1 LPKWRFGI
9 AGPRQLAG
17 ETARS
22 GVVRFQEDWMKR
34 VLSLCVAMMLAMAAS
49 VVTAAFHLYR
59 IEQIYSNADGT
70 VQFIVLNSCCD
81 GEDKWANRNLI
92 SGGPGP
98 IKWFPFPTNLPS
110 RETGG
115 RRVLV
120 ATEGFAALGIVAPD
134 YVIPNGFLQ
143 IPSGFI
149 DFADVSQV
157 AYSGL
162 PSDGVKAI
170 DAAGAPI
177 QNVATNFAGASAS
190 VVPKVSPPAGALSFQ
205 GLFYN
210 APAESEAGWGINFAH
225 QGDVIF
231 AAWFTY
237 DATGRAWW
245 LTMTAEK
252 TGTNTYAGKLYE
264 TRGPAFN
271 AVPFSSSLVQ
281 VIEVGDGT
289 LTFSDVNNGTFRYK
303 VNGIEQTKTL
313 VRQVFGTVPVC
324 TWGAQSNLA
333 LAGNFQDLWWAA
345 PAGVESGWGVNFTH
359 QGDIIFATWFTYDFD
374 GKPLWLSATVRKGA
388 AGVYT
393 GAIYRTTGP
402 AFSAQPWNKATVTL
416 AQVGDLTIT
425 FANGNAATFHYT
437 LSLGTP
443 PVAVDQT
450 KSIARQVFRVPGTVC
465 Q

>member
-1 LPKWRFGI
+1 
-9 AGPRQLAG
+9 
-17 ETARS
+17 
-22 GVVRFQEDWMKR
+22 
-34 VLSLCVAMMLAMAAS
+34 
-49 VVTAAFHLYR
+49 VT
-59 IEQIYSNADGT
+59 
-70 VQFIVLNSCCD
+70 
-81 GEDKWANRNLI
+81 
-92 SGGPGP
+92 
-98 IKWFPFPTNLPS
+98 
-110 RETGG
+110 
-115 RRVLV
+115 
-120 ATEGFAALGIVAPD
+120 PD

-143 IPSGFI
+143 IPNGTV
-149 DFADVSQV
+149 DFAGVNQV
-157 AYSGL
+157 TYAGL
-162 PSDGVKAI
+162 PNDGMKAI
-170 DAAGAPI
+170 DANGAVI
-177 QNVATNFAGASAS
+177 QNVATNFFGESKS
-190 VVPKVSPPAGALSFQ
+190 VVLAGPPPPSATLNFQ

-231 AAWFTY
+231 ATWFTY

-252 TGTNTYAGKLYE
+252 TGANTYAGKFYE
-264 TRGPAFN
+264 TRGPALN
-271 AVPFSSSLVQ
+271 AVPFTSSLVQ

-289 LTFSDVNNGTFRYK
+289 LTFSDVNNGTLRYT
-303 VNGIEQTKTL
+303 VNGITQTKTL

-324 TWGAQSNLA
+324 TFGAQSNLG
-333 LAGNFQDLWWAA
+333 LATNFQDLWWAA
-345 PAGVESGWGVNFTH
+345 PPPGVESGWGVNFTH

-388 AGVYT
+388 SGVYT

-425 FANGNAATFHYT
+425 FANGNAATFRYT
-437 LSLGTP
+437 LALGNP

-450 KSIARQVFRVPGTVC
+450 KQVTRQVFRTPGTAC

>member
-1 LPKWRFGI
+1 
-9 AGPRQLAG
+9 
-17 ETARS
+17 
-22 GVVRFQEDWMKR
+22 MKR
-34 VLSLCVAMMLAMAAS
+34 VLSLCIATMLIMAAS
-49 VVTAAFHLYR
+49 VASARFHLFT

-70 VQFIVLNSCCD
+70 VQFIVLTTCCH
-81 GEDKWANRNLI
+81 GEDRWAGQILI
-92 SGGPGP
+92 SSGPGP
-98 IKWFPFPTNLPS
+98 IKEFQFPSNLPS
-110 RETGG
+110 DLTGN
-115 RRVLV
+115 RRVLI
-120 ATEGFAALGIVAPD
+120 ATQGFAALGIVTPD

-143 IPSGFI
+143 IPNGTV
-149 DFADVSQV
+149 DFAGVNQV
-157 AYSGL
+157 TYAGL
-162 PSDGVKAI
+162 PNDGVKAI
-170 DAAGAPI
+170 DANGAVI
-177 QNVATNFAGASAS
+177 QNVATNFAGASVS
-190 VVPKVSPPAGALSFQ
+190 VVPKSSLPAVALNFQ

-225 QGDVIF
+225 QGDVVF
-231 AAWFTY
+231 ATWFTY

-271 AVPFSSSLVQ
+271 AALFSPTAVQ
-281 VIEVGDGT
+281 AIEVGNGT
-289 LTFSDVNNGTFRYK
+289 LTFSDVNNGTFRYT
-303 VNGIEQTKTL
+303 VNGIPQTKTL
-313 VRQVFGTVPVC
+313 VRQVFGTVPGC
-324 TWGAQSNLA
+324 TWAAQSNLA
-333 LAGNFQDLWWAA
+333 LAANFQDLWWAA

-402 AFSAQPWNKATVTL
+402 AFSAQPWNKATVTV

-425 FANGNAATFHYT
+425 FASGNAATFHYT
-437 LSLGTP
+437 LALGTP
-443 PVAVDQT
+443 PVTVDQT
-450 KSIARQVFRVPGTVC
+450 KQVTRQVFRTPGTVC